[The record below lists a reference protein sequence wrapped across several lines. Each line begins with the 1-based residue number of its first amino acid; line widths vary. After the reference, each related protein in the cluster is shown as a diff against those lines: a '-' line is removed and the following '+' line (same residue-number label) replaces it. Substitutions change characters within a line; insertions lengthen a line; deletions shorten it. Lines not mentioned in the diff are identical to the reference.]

1 VAPHARPVVVVTGAS
16 RGLGAE
22 IARSS
27 AARGFDLVLVGRD
40 RDRLDSVGRDCE
52 GRGSEVETVA
62 ADLRDPET
70 ASLVVRRAI
79 ERFGRVDGLVNNAGI
94 YRTAPADT
102 VDEPLWDDIIATNL
116 TAPYRLSS
124 YVGREMIAAGRGS
137 IVNVASVFALVG
149 VPRTAAY
156 AASKGGLI
164 SMTRTLAVEWAPHG
178 VRVNAVAAGHIRT
191 ELTAAE
197 LETEAVQRY
206 IQRNVPLGRVA
217 EPGEIVPLVCL
228 LLGDDASFITGA
240 VYEADGGFSAR

>member
-22 IARSS
+22 IARS
-27 AARGFDLVLVGRD
+27 AAGRGFDLVLVGRD
-40 RDRLDSVGRDCE
+40 RDRLDSVRRDCE
-52 GRGSEVETVA
+52 GRGGEIETIA
-62 ADLRDPET
+62 ADVRHPET
-70 ASLVVRRAI
+70 APLVVHRTN

-94 YRTAPADT
+94 YRTAPADA
-102 VDEPLWDDIIATNL
+102 VDEALWDDVIATNL

-137 IVNVASVFALVG
+137 IVNIASVFALVG

-240 VYEADGGFSAR
+240 VYEADGGFTAR